1 MGSGDSRCPR
11 CDAALPSEAR
21 FCPACGFAAT
31 RLAAG
36 DVLDGKYEILG
47 KLAEGGMGE
56 VFRARHVHLDEIR
69 VIKVTKPDP
78 VGEGPE
84 PRRFQDEARLA
95 TLVRHP
101 NVAALY
107 DFSRLPDGSFY
118 MVWEFIDG
126 VTLEE
131 WLRRHGPMSAARA
144 IRVAKQVLSGLSEI
158 HAQGIVHRD
167 LSPDNVMLRE
177 GANGRLQA
185 KIIDLGVAKRVASE
199 SLARTGT
206 GLFLGKLRYC
216 SPEQAGSLTR
226 GEALDG
232 RSDLYSFGVV
242 LYEMLSG
249 RTPFEAPTP
258 EAYLGMHL
266 HTPAPP
272 LDTSKLPRDVG
283 PELAAVVRKA
293 LQKNRD
299 RRFRDAEEFRLALEA
314 IEPAATAAEEKA
326 APLPPSG
333 RRAARVWTGGVT
345 AVLLLAAGLVAYW
358 IVHRPA
364 PRAPAGDF
372 PLPTAF
378 PTPAAPLAPTE
389 GGLALPAT
397 SSATPT
403 RSGAPAERSRGSSRG
418 VANPS
423 EAGAAPGPTAPPAAT
438 APAAT
443 PAPAEAG
450 ESLPDVPDRMD
461 EEGARRFQRFLKRWR
476 TLTPERQSS
485 EARLVARLAN
495 RFVAAYPDDPL
506 AGELRQRLPG
516 TFGSRA
522 RQELEAG
529 RPRIALRYYEAY
541 RELDFAPR
549 DAALDRLFAGVRPT
563 PD

>member
-1 MGSGDSRCPR
+1 
-11 CDAALPSEAR
+11 
-21 FCPACGFAAT
+21 
-31 RLAAG
+31 
-36 DVLDGKYEILG
+36 
-47 KLAEGGMGE
+47 
-56 VFRARHVHLDEIR
+56 
-69 VIKVTKPDP
+69 
-78 VGEGPE
+78 
-84 PRRFQDEARLA
+84 
-95 TLVRHP
+95 
-101 NVAALY
+101 
-107 DFSRLPDGSFY
+107 
-118 MVWEFIDG
+118 
-126 VTLEE
+126 
-131 WLRRHGPMSAARA
+131 
-144 IRVAKQVLSGLSEI
+144 
-158 HAQGIVHRD
+158 
-167 LSPDNVMLRE
+167 
-177 GANGRLQA
+177 
-185 KIIDLGVAKRVASE
+185 
-199 SLARTGT
+199 
-206 GLFLGKLRYC
+206 
-216 SPEQAGSLTR
+216 
-226 GEALDG
+226 
-232 RSDLYSFGVV
+232 V

-249 RTPFEAPTP
+249 RTPFEAATP

-345 AVLLLAAGLVAYW
+345 AVLLLASRPRAYW

-389 GGLALPAT
+389 SGLALPAT

-403 RSGAPAERSRGSSRG
+403 RSGAPARAIAGIEPRRRQPLRSRGRAGPDRSSRRDR
-418 VANPS
+418 
-423 EAGAAPGPTAPPAAT
+423 AGGHAG
-438 APAAT
+438 
-443 PAPAEAG
+443 PAEAG

-476 TLTPERQSS
+476 TLTPR
-485 EARLVARLAN
+485 
-495 RFVAAYPDDPL
+495 
-506 AGELRQRLPG
+506 
-516 TFGSRA
+516 GSRRKRGSWPA
-522 RQELEAG
+522 SPTASWPRTPTTRSPASCGSACRERSDRG
-529 RPRIALRYYEAY
+529 RGRSSKPGGPRIASRYYEAY